1 VQNKVVVKQNQ
12 KTLSFLFIG
21 RTLNNTQALS
31 MIKNMSVEERTILLK
46 ELKKVETLKEVEI
59 MVPKWTELKQLSY
72 HNSLPFIGFGFL
84 DNFIMIVAG
93 EYIDL
98 TLGVRLGLSTMA
110 AAALGNTIS
119 DLMGVGSAWYVE
131 SCADKLGARPP
142 DLSAA
147 QLELPRSRVCANLGR
162 AVGIVIGCVLGMFP
176 LIFIDCDPK
185 AEKSL

>member
-1 VQNKVVVKQNQ
+1 MQNKVVVKQNQ

-98 TLGVRLGLSTMA
+98 TLGKFIIIFFVVSILSHREKNP
-110 AAALGNTIS
+110 LDNLEQI
-119 DLMGVGSAWYVE
+119 DLW
-131 SCADKLGARPP
+131 RPINF
-142 DLSAA
+142 
-147 QLELPRSRVCANLGR
+147 QVCDW
-162 AVGIVIGCVLGMFP
+162 V
-176 LIFIDCDPK
+176 
-185 AEKSL
+185 